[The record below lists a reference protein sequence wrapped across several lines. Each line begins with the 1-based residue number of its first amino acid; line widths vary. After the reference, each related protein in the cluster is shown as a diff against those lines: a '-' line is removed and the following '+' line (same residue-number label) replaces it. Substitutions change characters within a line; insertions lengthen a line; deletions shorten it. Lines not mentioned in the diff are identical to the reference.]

1 MALITVVQYAAWFFL
16 PNRVTHLLLGYLHV
30 VYERLTGRPRPAAG
44 TPQYAFHYRMTYLF
58 CAIAYLLFGLYQA
71 ATTVE
76 PNYYELLGL
85 TPTADESMVK
95 TAFRQFARK
104 YHPDRVG
111 PEGETFFIEI
121 RDAYESLKSPT
132 KRFAYERFGPD
143 ALKWQQCTTP
153 REYLRHGLLQATGF
167 YLVSVCSLIF
177 FSFLS
182 SSSPVSFWRYIMLAF
197 TAIYELLF
205 ILNSTPGPASNS
217 SISSVLFTDPA
228 TGVHSGFL
236 TFFWPQRVAYQHI
249 LFLHSIWVLGC
260 FALSN
265 VVPIVF
271 PAPSPELQEMLILNE
286 AKQIATL
293 SQMLSR
299 ETQALLNTLYHSVH
313 GPRTGTPS
321 SPGTFPYLGPLP
333 TQPNGT
339 GGGGAAPPDEI
350 VRLLKPELE
359 HLILEAQMRDNG
371 PLQSACE
378 NAVERRRRKEEA
390 AGRMGRS
397 PARAANGIGT
407 GAGAGAGLGAHATW
421 QNGGA
426 VTGVPARRI
435 GYVRGRSRSL
445 G

>member
-1 MALITVVQYAAWFFL
+1 MSLITVLQYAAWFYL
-16 PNRVTHLLLGYLHV
+16 PNHATRWLLGYLHV

-44 TPQYAFHYRMTYLF
+44 TPQYVFHYRMTYLF
-58 CAIAYLLFGLYQA
+58 CATVYLLFGLYKA

-85 TPTADESMVK
+85 APTADEGMVK
-95 TAFRQFARK
+95 AAFRQFARK

-111 PEGETFFIEI
+111 PQGEAFFIEI

-143 ALKWQQCTTP
+143 ALKWKQCTT
-153 REYLRHGLLQATGF
+153 LRDCLHHGLLQATGF
-167 YLVSVCSLIF
+167 YLVSLSSLIF
-177 FSFLS
+177 FSFLN
-182 SSSPVSFWRYIMLAF
+182 SSPVSFWRYIMLAF

-205 ILNSTPGPASNS
+205 ILKSTPGPASTTT
-217 SISSVLFTDPA
+217 ISSVLFTDPA
-228 TGVHSGFL
+228 TGVHTSFL

-249 LFLHSIWVLGC
+249 LFLHNLWVLGC

-265 VVPIVF
+265 IVPIVF
-271 PAPSPELQEMLILNE
+271 PAPPPELQEMLVLKE
-286 AKQIATL
+286 ATQIATL

-313 GPRTGTPS
+313 GPRTGTSPS
-321 SPGTFPYLGPLP
+321 TGTFPYLGPLP
-333 TQPNGT
+333 SGT
-339 GGGGAAPPDEI
+339 GGAPPDAI
-350 VRLLKPELE
+350 VRLLAPELE

-378 NAVERRRRKEEA
+378 HAVERRRRKEDA
-390 AGRMGRS
+390 AGRAGRS
-397 PARAANGIGT
+397 MARANGL
-407 GAGAGAGLGAHATW
+407 AAHATW

-426 VTGVPARRI
+426 VQGVPARRI